1 MPISEHPPSPAYV
14 PEFVSEPVYLEFM
27 LLEDDVLLAEEQ
39 PLHVAVSPTANSP
52 GYIPKSDPKEED
64 LKEDDEDPEED
75 PADYPND
82 KEDEDEE
89 ESFTDDANDEEDDK
103 EEDKD
108 KDEEE
113 EHQALTDSVPPP
125 IHRVTARMY
134 VRAQTPISLLSEIE
148 ILSPPLPDSPTY
160 PLGYRA
166 MMIRLRAKAPS
177 TSHLLPSSTPPSG
190 TPLLL
195 HIPLPTSSPPLL
207 LPSTSHRADVPEIR
221 RDPEREVGYG
231 IRDTWDEIVKDMLGA
246 PAETDV
252 TGLSQRMTDFVMIVR
267 QNTNEIYR
275 TLDDAQDDRVLES
288 KARLSRKAWVQSMDA
303 SDTARVEKMTPK
315 RTRRSTPATT
325 TITTTTL
332 VTNAHLKAL
341 IDQGI
346 ANALATRDTD
356 RSQNGKESHDS
367 RTGTN
372 LKKKMT
378 DKYCLRG
385 KIKKLEVDLWNQKVK
400 GIDVVSYN
408 QLFHELAFMCAR
420 IFPEESNKIKRH
432 ISGLANMIYGS
443 VMESKLKT
451 MPDAIEFTTE
461 LMDKKIST
469 FAKRQ
474 AENKRKFEG
483 TSKTI
488 RTNNKKRTRTL
499 AGSSDKKPYGGS
511 KPLFSK

>member
-14 PEFVSEPVYLEFM
+14 PEFVLEPVYLEFM
-27 LLEDDVLLAEEQ
+27 PLEDDVLLAEEQ
-39 PLHVAVSPTANSP
+39 PLPVAVSPTADSP
-52 GYIPKSDPKEED
+52 GYILESDPKEED

-89 ESFTDDANDEEDDK
+89 ESFRDDANDEEDDK

-113 EHQALTDSVPPP
+113 EPQALTDSVLPP
-125 IHRVTARMY
+125 IHRVTARMS

-148 ILSPPLPDSPTY
+148 VARLLAIPTLLPSTLALLSSPLSQILSPLPQILSPPLPDSPTY

-166 MMIRLRAKAPS
+166 TMIKLRAKAPS
-177 TSHLLPSSTPPSG
+177 TSHPLPSSTPPSG
-190 TPLLL
+190 TPSLL

-207 LPSTSHRADVPEIR
+207 LPFTSHRVDVPEIR

-231 IRDTWDEIVKDMLGA
+231 IRDTWDEMVKDMLGT
-246 PAETDV
+246 PAETD
-252 TGLSQRMTDFVMIVR
+252 
-267 QNTNEIYR
+267 
-275 TLDDAQDDRVLES
+275 DDRLLMSGQLNMLRRDRRAHAHTVRLFES
-288 KARLSRKAWVQSMDA
+288 KARLSHEAWVQSMDA

-332 VTNAHLKAL
+332 VTNAHLK
-341 IDQGI
+341 
-346 ANALATRDTD
+346 
-356 RSQNGKESHDS
+356 
-367 RTGTN
+367 TN

-385 KIKKLEVDLWNQKVK
+385 EIKKLEVELWNQKVK

-408 QLFHELAFMCAR
+408 QLFQELAFMCAR
-420 IFPEESNKIKRH
+420 IFPEESNKIERY
-432 ISGLANMIYGS
+432 ISGLANIIYGS

-461 LMDKKIST
+461 LMDKKINT

-488 RTNNKKRTRTL
+488 ITNNKKRTRTL
-499 AGSSDKKPYGGS
+499 ARSSDKKPYGGS
-511 KPLFSK
+511 KPLCSK